1 MKKSK
6 KKKLKKKLKRNKKNI
21 IRLFVTAVVAELICV
36 LYLLCI
42 LYFTQPATDFNTFK
56 VTAVIDKAVLDNRFW
71 SKSPEPRRVIMCVNG
86 KNYLLDLEFDRNYST
101 KQVKELCSKLNS
113 TDKEFVLT
121 VWKHYSRDLF
131 DERYFFKK
139 DVEQIVDIR
148 DDVEILYECDS
159 FNKYQKRDR
168 VFGIIASILIWIVVS
183 VVIVI
188 YWKVI
193 ML

>member
-6 KKKLKKKLKRNKKNI
+6 KKKLKRNKKNI
-21 IRLFVTAVVAELICV
+21 IRLFVTAIVAELICV

-56 VTAVIDKAVLDNRFW
+56 VTAVIDKAVLDHRFW
-71 SKSPEPRRVIMCVNG
+71 SRNLSERRIFV
-86 KNYLLDLEFDRNYST
+86 YLDGRRYILDLEDHRNYSNQ
-101 KQVKELCSKLNS
+101 QVKELCDKLNR
-113 TDKEFVLT
+113 TDKEIKFT
-121 VWKHYSRDLF
+121 IWKHYCKYLF
-131 DERYFFKK
+131 DEKYLFNKK
-139 DVEQIVDIR
+139 VEQIVDIR
-148 DDVEILYECDS
+148 DDTEIYYEHTV
-159 FNKYQKRDR
+159 FNKYQKIERICG
-168 VFGIIASILIWIVVS
+168 VILLVIVWIVVS